1 MAISRTARKQL
12 LAASLPEATE
22 VRLELQDYL
31 ARTGMAPP
39 DFARRI
45 NYARETLYFF
55 LNGRYSKV
63 SSNDARVRAAI
74 RDFIALHPIATPIIS
89 TGKLY
94 ETQNARLLRNYFYE
108 ALDHRR
114 AYYLYGAPG
123 TQKTYV
129 LQHLI
134 AELNRSE
141 IAKNGE
147 GRRAYYVYVR
157 QGIRSHDLMKRVAE
171 SCGAIGI
178 GTVDRILRNLRF
190 DLSQRKVLLVFDE
203 AQHLS
208 IECLETLRELLDQP
222 PHCGL
227 LFAGTHELEAIF
239 TRQALELEQ
248 WRSRFHAGQAL
259 PGISE
264 EEAADIV
271 HSELGQGL
279 SPRQTQKLIAKS
291 RITDL
296 RNGGQHSYVS
306 ARRLFWVIRELQAV
320 AEGGRAEGLCS

>member
-1 MAISRTARKQL
+1 MLNSRS
-12 LAASLPEATE
+12 AAP
-22 VRLELQDYL
+22 
-31 ARTGMAPP
+31 
-39 DFARRI
+39 ARRQRLQNRRAI
-45 NYARETLYFF
+45 GAAPATAGVPSGTGFVVAVIARGDVVERSRREGNLVVQVRIEIANRRADH
-55 LNGRYSKV
+55 LIEQRNQ
-63 SSNDARVRAAI
+63 ARPQRSDRAGSTHHELRAI
-74 RDFIALHPIATPIIS
+74 RLHQIAGLRIGMPGNVGHAT
-89 TGKLY
+89 TG
-94 ETQNARLLRNYFYE
+94 ASR
-108 ALDHRR
+108 
-114 AYYLYGAPG
+114 
-123 TQKTYV
+123 
-129 LQHLI
+129 I
-134 AELNRSE
+134 C
-141 IAKNGE
+141 
-147 GRRAYYVYVR
+147 GRRHLGICLVR
-157 QGIRSHDLMKRVAE
+157 GKRVAE
-171 SCGAIGI
+171 SCGAVGM

-227 LFAGTHELEAIF
+227 LFAGTHELEEIF

-264 EEAADIV
+264 EEAAAIV
-271 HSELGQGL
+271 HSELGLGL
-279 SPRQTQKLIAKS
+279 SQRKIHKLISKS

-320 AEGGRAEGLCS
+320 ANAGTAGGTF

>member
-1 MAISRTARKQL
+1 MALSHAQRRQL
-12 LAASLPEATE
+12 LAATLPEAKE
-22 VRLELQDYL
+22 VRFELQDYL
-31 ARTGMAPP
+31 ARTGMAPI
-39 DFARRI
+39 DFAHRI
-45 NYARETLYFF
+45 NYSRQTLDSF
-55 LNGRYSKV
+55 LNDRYSHI
-63 SSNDARVRAAI
+63 SANDRSIRAAI
-74 RDFIALHPIATPIIS
+74 RDFIAAHPIASPPVS

-94 ETQNARLLRNYFYE
+94 ETQNVRLLRKYFHE

-114 AYYLYGAPG
+114 AYYVYGAPG

-147 GRRAYYVYVR
+147 GRRAYYIYVR
-157 QGIRSHDLMKRVAE
+157 QGIRSLDLMKRVAE
-171 SCGAIGI
+171 SCGAIGV

-208 IECLETLRELLDQP
+208 IECLETIRELLDQP

-227 LFAGTHELEAIF
+227 LFTGTHELEEIF

-264 EEAADIV
+264 QEAAEIV
-271 HSELGQGL
+271 HSELGFKL
-279 SPRQTQKLIAKS
+279 SEPKIQRLIAKS

-296 RNGGQHSYVS
+296 RHGGRHDYVS
-306 ARRLFWVIRELQAV
+306 ARRLFWVIRELQT
-320 AEGGRAEGLCS
+320 GLKGSI

>member
-1 MAISRTARKQL
+1 MAITAGSPPTT
-12 LAASLPEATE
+12 ASSGPRFATSSPPIPLRLP
-22 VRLELQDYL
+22 V
-31 ARTGMAPP
+31 
-39 DFARRI
+39 
-45 NYARETLYFF
+45 
-55 LNGRYSKV
+55 
-63 SSNDARVRAAI
+63 
-74 RDFIALHPIATPIIS
+74 IS

-94 ETQNARLLRNYFYE
+94 ETENVRLLRQYFYE

-157 QGIRSHDLMKRVAE
+157 QGIRSLDLMKRVAE
-171 SCGAIGI
+171 SCGAIGM

-208 IECLETLRELLDQP
+208 IECLETVRELLDQP

-227 LFAGTHELEAIF
+227 LFAGTHELEADLHPPGLGAGAMAF
-239 TRQALELEQ
+239 PLSCRPGLARHLRRGSSRYRAL
-248 WRSRFHAGQAL
+248 
-259 PGISE
+259 
-264 EEAADIV
+264 
-271 HSELGQGL
+271 
-279 SPRQTQKLIAKS
+279 
-291 RITDL
+291 
-296 RNGGQHSYVS
+296 
-306 ARRLFWVIRELQAV
+306 
-320 AEGGRAEGLCS
+320 

>member
-1 MAISRTARKQL
+1 MTPS
-12 LAASLPEATE
+12 
-22 VRLELQDYL
+22 
-31 ARTGMAPP
+31 
-39 DFARRI
+39 DFAHRI
-45 NYARETLYFF
+45 NYSREAVYNF
-55 LNGRYSKV
+55 LSGRYHRI
-63 SSNDARVRAAI
+63 SSNDTLIRAAI
-74 RDFIALHPIATPIIS
+74 RDFIAAHPIATPVVS
-89 TGKLY
+89 TGKVH
-94 ETQNARLLRNYFYE
+94 ETQNVRLLKKYFYE

-134 AELNRSE
+134 AELNCSE

-157 QGIRSHDLMKRVAE
+157 QGIRSLDLMKRVAE
-171 SCGAIGI
+171 SCGALGI

-227 LFAGTHELEAIF
+227 PFAGTHELEEIF

-248 WRSRFHAGQAL
+248 WRSRFHAGQSL

-264 EEAADIV
+264 EEATQIV
-271 HSELGQGL
+271 QSELGEKL
-279 SPRQTQKLIAKS
+279 SQQKIRKLIAKS
-291 RITDL
+291 QITDL
-296 RNGGQHSYVS
+296 RNGGKHNYVS
-306 ARRLFWVIRELQAV
+306 ARRLFWVIRELQVTAKGESIRL
-320 AEGGRAEGLCS
+320 APR

>member
-1 MAISRTARKQL
+1 MAFSRAARRQL
-12 LAASLPEATE
+12 LAANAPQANE

-31 ARTGMAPP
+31 GRTGMAPP
-39 DFARRI
+39 DFAHRI
-45 NYARETLYFF
+45 NYSREAVYNF
-55 LNGRYSKV
+55 LSGRYHRI
-63 SSNDARVRAAI
+63 SSNDARIRAAI
-74 RDFIALHPIATPIIS
+74 RDFIVAHPIATPVVT
-89 TGKLY
+89 TGELY
-94 ETQNARLLRNYFYE
+94 ETQNVRLLRRYFYE

-114 AYYLYGAPG
+114 AYYVYGAPG

-134 AELNRSE
+134 AELNCSE
-141 IAKNGE
+141 IAKNGK

-157 QGIRSHDLMKRVAE
+157 QGIHSLDLMKRVAE
-171 SCGAIGI
+171 SCGALGI

-222 PHCGL
+222 PHRGL
-227 LFAGTHELEAIF
+227 LFAGTHELEEIF

-264 EEAADIV
+264 EEAAEIV
-271 HSELGQGL
+271 HSELGLEL
-279 SPRQTQKLIAKS
+279 SQRKIQKLIAKS

-296 RNGGQHSYVS
+296 RNGGKHDYVS

-320 AEGGRAEGLCS
+320 CQ

>member
-1 MAISRTARKQL
+1 VRRFPTHA
-12 LAASLPEATE
+12 
-22 VRLELQDYL
+22 VRLGWRNTAE
-31 ARTGMAPP
+31 
-39 DFARRI
+39 
-45 NYARETLYFF
+45 
-55 LNGRYSKV
+55 
-63 SSNDARVRAAI
+63 
-74 RDFIALHPIATPIIS
+74 
-89 TGKLY
+89 
-94 ETQNARLLRNYFYE
+94 NARLLHQYFYE

-123 TQKTYV
+123 AQKTYV

-147 GRRAYYVYVR
+147 GRRAHYVYVR
-157 QGIRSHDLMKRVAE
+157 QGIGSLDLMKRVAQ
-171 SCGAIGI
+171 SCGAIGL

-227 LFAGTHELEAIF
+227 LFAGTHELEQIF

-264 EEAADIV
+264 EEAAAIV
-271 HSELGQGL
+271 HSELGLGL
-279 SPRQTQKLIAKS
+279 SQRKIQRLMKWEFPRLCRGGSQTLRIPGVYLPLVPSFLPKPVAS
-291 RITDL
+291 RASC
-296 RNGGQHSYVS
+296 RCSCFCFSPV
-306 ARRLFWVIRELQAV
+306 AIRPL
-320 AEGGRAEGLCS
+320 

>member
-1 MAISRTARKQL
+1 
-12 LAASLPEATE
+12 
-22 VRLELQDYL
+22 
-31 ARTGMAPP
+31 MAPP

-45 NYARETLYFF
+45 NYSREAVHQF
-55 LNGRYSKV
+55 LNGNYSRI
-63 SSNDARVRAAI
+63 SSNDGLIRAAI
-74 RDFIALHPIATPIIS
+74 RDFIAGHPIATPIVTS
-89 TGKLY
+89 GRLY
-94 ETQNARLLRNYFYE
+94 ETENVRLLRRYFHE

-141 IAKNGE
+141 IGKNGE
-147 GRRAYYVYVR
+147 GRRAYYIYVR
-157 QGIRSHDLMKRVAE
+157 QGIRSLDLMKRIAE
-171 SCGAIGI
+171 SCGAIGL

-208 IECLETLRELLDQP
+208 IECLETIRELLDLP

-227 LFAGTHELEAIF
+227 LFAGTHELEDDIF

-259 PGISE
+259 RCISE
-264 EEAADIV
+264 DEAAEIV
-271 HSELGQGL
+271 ALRTRTGTVATEDPKSDLEIADNRPAQRRQAHVCLSQAPVLGN
-279 SPRQTQKLIAKS
+279 S
-291 RITDL
+291 RP
-296 RNGGQHSYVS
+296 
-306 ARRLFWVIRELQAV
+306 ARRQK
-320 AEGGRAEGLCS
+320 C

>member
-1 MAISRTARKQL
+1 
-12 LAASLPEATE
+12 LPESTE

-31 ARTGMAPP
+31 ARTGMAPT

-45 NYARETLYFF
+45 NYSRETVYQF
-55 LNGRYSKV
+55 LNGHYSRI
-63 SSNDARVRAAI
+63 SSNDGLIRTAI
-74 RDFIALHPIATPIIS
+74 RDFIAAHPIATPAIS
-89 TGKLY
+89 SGKLY
-94 ETQNARLLRNYFYE
+94 ETENARLLRRYFYE
-108 ALDHRR
+108 ALDHGR

-157 QGIRSHDLMKRVAE
+157 EGIHSLDLMKRVAQ
-171 SCGAIGI
+171 SCGAIGM

-190 DLSQRKVLLVFDE
+190 DLGQRKVVLVFDE

-264 EEAADIV
+264 EEAAAIV
-271 HSELGQGL
+271 HSELGLGL
-279 SPRQTQKLIAKS
+279 SQRKVQKLISKS

-320 AEGGRAEGLCS
+320 AKGESTHAPHQ

>member
-1 MAISRTARKQL
+1 MALSHAQRRQL
-12 LAASLPEATE
+12 LAATLPEANE

-31 ARTGMAPP
+31 ARTGMAPI
-39 DFARRI
+39 DFAHRI
-45 NYARETLYFF
+45 NYSRQTLDSF
-55 LNGRYSKV
+55 LNDRYSHI
-63 SSNDARVRAAI
+63 SANDRSIRAAI
-74 RDFIALHPIATPIIS
+74 RDFIAAHPIASPPVS

-94 ETQNARLLRNYFYE
+94 ETQNVRLLRKYFYE

-114 AYYLYGAPG
+114 AYYVYGAPG

-141 IAKNGE
+141 IARNGE
-147 GRRAYYVYVR
+147 GRRAYYIYVR
-157 QGIRSHDLMKRVAE
+157 QGIRSLDLMKRVAE
-171 SCGAIGI
+171 SCGAIGV
-178 GTVDRILRNLRF
+178 GSVDRILRNLRF
-190 DLSQRKVLLVFDE
+190 DFSQRKVLLVFDE

-208 IECLETLRELLDQP
+208 IECLETIRELLDQP

-227 LFAGTHELEAIF
+227 LFTGTHELEEIF

-264 EEAADIV
+264 QEAAEIV
-271 HSELGQGL
+271 HSELGFKFSEPKIQ
-279 SPRQTQKLIAKS
+279 RLIAKS

-296 RNGGQHSYVS
+296 RNGGSHDYVS
-306 ARRLFWVIRELQAV
+306 ARRLFWVIRELQA
-320 AEGGRAEGLCS
+320 ALKGST